1 MEKINE
7 LKNMLDE
14 MGNDM
19 EKFYTKGQNSAG
31 TRLRKALNEL
41 RKKAQE
47 ARNEIQ
53 AIRQQR
59 KAEKTAQPPPT
70 PPPAMQ

>member
-7 LKNMLDE
+7 LKNMLEAMAKDC
-14 MGNDM
+14 

-31 TRLRKALNEL
+31 TRLRKSLNEL

-53 AIRQQR
+53 SIRVQR
-59 KAEKTAQPPPT
+59 KSEKAPS
-70 PPPAMQ
+70 A

>member
-7 LKNMLDE
+7 LRSMLDG
-14 MGNDM
+14 MSKDL

-47 ARNEIQ
+47 ARHEIQ
-53 AIRQQR
+53 SIRQQR
-59 KAEKTAQPPPT
+59 KESKTQNT
-70 PPPAMQ
+70 PAS

>member
-7 LKNMLDE
+7 LKAMLDG
-14 MGNDM
+14 MAKDCD
-19 EKFYTKGQNSAG
+19 KFYTKGQNSAG

-53 AIRQQR
+53 SIRQSR
-59 KAEKTAQPPPT
+59 KTEKSAPT
-70 PPPAMQ
+70 S

>member
-7 LKNMLDE
+7 LKNMLE
-14 MGNDM
+14 AMGKDM

-59 KAEKTAQPPPT
+59 KAEKAAQQQQT
-70 PPPAMQ
+70 PPPAVQ

>member
-7 LKNMLDE
+7 LKNMLEGMAKDC
-14 MGNDM
+14 

-31 TRLRKALNEL
+31 TRLRKALNDL

-47 ARNEIQ
+47 ARQEIQ
-53 AIRQQR
+53 SIRQER
-59 KAEKTAQPPPT
+59 KTAKG
-70 PPPAMQ
+70 A

>member
-7 LKNMLDE
+7 LKTMLDE
-14 MGNDM
+14 MAKDM

-31 TRLRKALNEL
+31 TRLRKSLNEL

-59 KAEKTAQPPPT
+59 KAEKGAK
-70 PPPAMQ
+70 